1 MGLIPRYN
9 ARDIERTIAGGVE
22 RIENDIVQIL
32 RYLGEQF
39 VSDARQALNISGA
52 FPKGDYHDRTSNL
65 RSSIGYF
72 VLDNGQIIG
81 QDVTGTGTG
90 RAMARKALE
99 GVTKGGYQLVGVAG
113 MEYASYVESMGYNV
127 ITSQADTLIVD
138 LRDMLKQ
145 YQQRMNSKGVAIGF
159 DAVGEIT
166 GGVYRS

>member
-99 GVTKGGYQLVGVAG
+99 GVPKGGYQLVGVAG

-127 ITSQADTLIVD
+127 ITSQQDTILVD
-138 LRDMLKQ
+138 LRDMLKD
-145 YQQRMNSKGVAIGF
+145 YQRRMSDKGLNVGF
-159 DAVGEIT
+159 DIAGSL
-166 GGVYRS
+166 GAAMYRL